1 VGVVRLA
8 GGLVGLWL
16 AGPAVLL
23 AGWHLVRAPRPRLL
37 IAGAAAVLAAVPV
50 VWLVLRPD
58 TGNRITAR
66 IVLDDPWPGRLAA
79 LGLLLLAIGVLRAE
93 RDVPTDGADRAD
105 GDRGGQADVDRR
117 EER

>member
-1 VGVVRLA
+1 MRARVPVGVRAVLGWAAVTLLAWLLA
-8 GGLVGLWL
+8 GPWL
-16 AGPAVLL
+16 AGPAALL

-58 TGNRITAR
+58 TGGQINAR

-79 LGLLLLAIGVLRAE
+79 LGLLLLVVGVLRADRSE
-93 RDVPTDGADRAD
+93 R
-105 GDRGGQADVDRR
+105 
-117 EER
+117 